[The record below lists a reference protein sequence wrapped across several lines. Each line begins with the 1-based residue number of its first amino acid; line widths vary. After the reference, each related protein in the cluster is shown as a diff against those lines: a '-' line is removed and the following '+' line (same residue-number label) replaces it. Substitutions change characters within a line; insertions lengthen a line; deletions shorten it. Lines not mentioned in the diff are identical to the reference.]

1 MKKTSS
7 PTSSKRHP
15 SKASLTNDEHGHASL
30 GSIEFD
36 PSKDLH
42 DSISSSSLSGS
53 SFDMNRRLCSSMN
66 SINFEDDPTSRPSTS
81 ISGAPFED
89 DLNFLTKSPGSRQ
102 WKNKRFWKTPQRLS
116 ASSPAFSSESQES
129 NRRRRAIRDSLKGI
143 DALDDEPD
151 L

>member
-7 PTSSKRHP
+7 STSSKPHS
-15 SKASLTNDEHGHASL
+15 SKASLTSDEHGHASL
-30 GSIEFD
+30 GSIDFD

-53 SFDMNRRLCSSMN
+53 SFDMNRRLYSSVNSMN
-66 SINFEDDPTSRPSTS
+66 FDDAPTSRPGS

-89 DLNFLTKSPGSRQ
+89 DLNFLTKSAGSRQ

-116 ASSPAFSSESQES
+116 AGSPAFSSESQES

-143 DALDDEPD
+143 DALEGEPD